1 MFNTTTPVIDV
12 LCDSEPNEDE
22 KVVVKSRRH
31 YSKDLRE
38 RIIYQSRVL
47 GKSTSEISVD
57 LDISL
62 RVVQH
67 TIQLWN
73 EIGDVVRDPKEYSRR
88 GRPRLMDSVA
98 CNVRDTTSWEL
109 LGTNP
114 HAQYLLRLLDHRPDL
129 YLDEIAVDLTE
140 TLGLSPSLST
150 IHRTLKLLGISTKK
164 VCLLYYC
171 EYSLTKL
178 VNSFPK

>member
-1 MFNTTTPVIDV
+1 MEKYIVAVNKETQYPHS
-12 LCDSEPNEDE
+12 DSEPNEDE

-38 RIIYQSRVL
+38 RIIYQSWVL

-73 EIGDVVRDPKEYSRR
+73 EIGDVVQDPKEYSQR

-114 HAQYLLRLLDHRPDL
+114 HAQYLLRLLDHRSDL
-129 YLDEIAVDLTE
+129 YLDRCGSNRNTWIIAIFVNHSPHPQTAWHFYKK
-140 TLGLSPSLST
+140 GLSAV
-150 IHRTLKLLGISTKK
+150 LL
-164 VCLLYYC
+164 
-171 EYSLTKL
+171 
-178 VNSFPK
+178 